1 MILSRAPLHGDATP
15 IEGFPVLPPC
25 LRGACGVLFA
35 VALLAPPDPCQDG
48 GKKSKPPAA
57 PAKSVEI
64 VDGETGKAL
73 DAVLQ
78 GVDVADGGFCGV
90 ALVASKGRIL
100 LRKGYGI
107 ADAAAGKA
115 MPADALYD
123 WASVSK
129 QFTAA
134 LVLRLIDF
142 SKLDEAA
149 LKKAAPKKIQEFF
162 RDKKWRKLSVDDPL
176 SRFLPQAPADKKDVT
191 LRQILNH
198 TSGIGTVFKKE
209 ASFDL
214 SKKEALID
222 AVLAVPMVT
231 KPGVK
236 WDYSNSNYSFVAAL
250 IEQLTGMTF
259 EELCSELLWK
269 PAGMKSS
276 TMIGEPGLDLAR
288 VPKVLR
294 GAGFADKPKEFSF
307 AYGNRLTW
315 GYRGCGGIV
324 ASTDDM
330 LAWDRALRDG
340 RILSKAA
347 LDDYYKPGLENYALG
362 WRVKK
367 VGGGIR
373 VEHSGGVEGVVTW
386 YTRHL
391 DRDWMVALALTYTPK
406 TDPGEVAERLARVVE
421 KGE

>member
-1 MILSRAPLHGDATP
+1 M
-15 IEGFPVLPPC
+15 LPSC
-25 LRGACGVLFA
+25 LRGTCA
-35 VALLAPPDPCQDG
+35 VALPLALLGLLDPFQDGEKKTKPPPAPP
-48 GKKSKPPAA
+48 KSI
-57 PAKSVEI
+57 EI

-73 DAVLQ
+73 DAVMQ

-100 LRKGYGI
+100 LRKGYGV
-107 ADAAAGKA
+107 ADAAANKA
-115 MPADALYD
+115 MPPDALYD

-134 LVLRLIDF
+134 AVLRLVDF

-149 LKKAAPKKIQEFF
+149 LKKSAPKKLQELF
-162 RDKKWRKLSVDDPL
+162 RDKKWKKLSVDDPL
-176 SRFLPQAPADKKDVT
+176 SRFLPKSPADKKDVT

-198 TSGIGTVFKKE
+198 TSGIDTVYKKE
-209 ASFDL
+209 SSLDL

-222 AVLAVPMVT
+222 AVLAAPMVT
-231 KPGVK
+231 KPGAK
-236 WDYSNSNYSFVAAL
+236 WEYSNSNYAFVAAL
-250 IEQLTGMTF
+250 LEQLTGMTF
-259 EELCSELLWK
+259 EELCAELLWK
-269 PAGMKSS
+269 PAGMKSA

-324 ASTDDM
+324 CSTEDM

-340 RILSKAA
+340 KILSKAA
-347 LDDYYKPGLENYALG
+347 LEELYRPGLKDYALG
-362 WRVKK
+362 WEVKK
-367 VGGGIR
+367 VGGGVR
-373 VEHSGGVEGVVTW
+373 VEHGGSVQGVRT
-386 YTRHL
+386 YYMRHL
-391 DRDWMVALALTYTPK
+391 DRDWVVALACSYEPK
-406 TDPGEVAERLARVVE
+406 MNPADVAERLGRIVE
-421 KGE
+421 KAE